1 MLEFRTQGFNSYA
14 VKYSPFFDSR
24 IAVASAANFGLVGN
38 GRLYILGLT
47 PKGIVAEKW
56 FDTQDSLYDLSWSE
70 SHENQC
76 VVATGDGSI
85 KLFDI
90 NLNEFPIQSWQEH
103 KREVFA
109 VHWNLVAKDT
119 FCSSSWDGTVKI
131 VSLPLSLTMEERERI
146 LKRRKQWSPTR
157 ADSLLTIPT
166 HSCTYSAAF
175 SPHSPS
181 ILSSVSSDSHLRI
194 FDLRTPSS
202 ASNHLTASIP
212 LHTSPPSSRSNFHAS
227 PAIPPSEALTH
238 DWNKYRAPIVAA
250 AGVDRL
256 IRVFDIRS
264 PAAGPVAVL
273 PGHDYAVRRVAW
285 SPHLSDVLL
294 SASYDMTC
302 RVWTD
307 GSALGADGAGGDLRQ
322 QQGPGP
328 ESIQI
333 GMQGQGVPLAFG
345 GGRELGRMGR
355 HSEFVM
361 GVDWCLFGA
370 EGWCASC
377 GWDERLLVWDV
388 RAVMGQ

>member
-1 MLEFRTQGFNSYA
+1 MLEFRTQGFNGYA

-24 IAVASAANFGLVGN
+24 IAVASAANFGLIGN

-56 FDTQDSLYDLSWSE
+56 FDTQDSLYDLAWSE

-90 NLNEFPIQSWQEH
+90 SLDQFPVQSWQEH

-119 FCSSSWDGTVKI
+119 FCSSSWDGTIKI
-131 VSLPLSLTMEERERI
+131 
-146 LKRRKQWSPTR
+146 WSPHR
-157 ADSLLTIPT
+157 PDSLLTLPT
-166 HSCTYSAAF
+166 HSCTYSASF

-212 LHTSPPSSRSNFHAS
+212 IHTPPPPSSFSSHS
-227 PAIPPSEALTH
+227 PSPTNANIPTLPPSEALTQ
-238 DWNKYRAPIVAA
+238 DWNKYRSTLIAT

-256 IRVFDIRS
+256 IRVFDTRNLN
-264 PAAGPVAVL
+264 PVQGPVAIL
-273 PGHDYAVRRVAW
+273 PGHEYAVRK
-285 SPHLSDVLL
+285 L
-294 SASYDMTC
+294 
-302 RVWTD
+302 
-307 GSALGADGAGGDLRQ
+307 
-322 QQGPGP
+322 
-328 ESIQI
+328 
-333 GMQGQGVPLAFG
+333 
-345 GGRELGRMGR
+345 
-355 HSEFVM
+355 
-361 GVDWCLFGA
+361 
-370 EGWCASC
+370 
-377 GWDERLLVWDV
+377 
-388 RAVMGQ
+388 

>member
-1 MLEFRTQGFNSYA
+1 MLEFRTQGFNGYA

-47 PKGIVAEKW
+47 PQGIIAEKW
-56 FDTQDSLYDLSWSE
+56 FDTQDSLYDLCWSE

-76 VVATGDGSI
+76 VAATGDGSI

-90 NLNEFPIQSWQEH
+90 GLDKFPVQSWQEH

-119 FCSSSWDGTVKI
+119 FCSSSWDGTIKI
-131 VSLPLSLTMEERERI
+131 
-146 LKRRKQWSPTR
+146 WSPTR
-157 ADSLLTIPT
+157 PSSLLTIPT
-166 HSCTYSAAF
+166 HSCTYSASF

-194 FDLRTPSS
+194 FDLRTPPS

-212 LHTSPPSSRSNFHAS
+212 VHAPSV
-227 PAIPPSEALTH
+227 PPSEALTH
-238 DWNKYRAPIVAA
+238 DWNKYRPSIVAS
-250 AGVDRL
+250 AGVDRV
-256 IRVFDIRS
+256 IRTFDIRA
-264 PAAGPVAVL
+264 PAQGPVAVL
-273 PGHDYAVRRVAW
+273 PGHEYAVRKVAW

-307 GSALGADGAGGDLRQ
+307 GSAVGADGGGEQLQKGKGIQMGMGGAGD
-322 QQGPGP
+322 
-328 ESIQI
+328 
-333 GMQGQGVPLAFG
+333 PLAFG

-355 HSEFVM
+355 HTEFVM

-370 EGWCASC
+370 EGWCASV